1 MNCKPRYYLIYRHQP
16 DHQPAKH
23 Q

>member
-16 DHQPAKH
+16 DHQPDKH